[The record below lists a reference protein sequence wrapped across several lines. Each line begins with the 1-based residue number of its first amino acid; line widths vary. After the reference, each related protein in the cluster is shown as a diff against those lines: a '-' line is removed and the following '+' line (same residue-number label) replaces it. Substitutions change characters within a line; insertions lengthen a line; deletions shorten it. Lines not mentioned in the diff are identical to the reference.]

1 MAFDKLVVSFLVD
14 EVVGGFFINVPP
26 GHIACI
32 HDLGRGVLK
41 KIWNPGL
48 HFKIPFWQRVKLFNA
63 QIVEYMIHHSFDLKH
78 KEALGDEPL
87 NAITADDKLIQ
98 VEGSILF
105 KLDKEKA
112 PQLWNNIGERFVSKV
127 VRPVSRS
134 RIRSVLAEVT
144 LQQITK
150 YRPQVEDRIKD
161 ELNEIFKP
169 RGLIV
174 ESVPLSEIKFLQKNS
189 EEKQQIVKKIRHKKK
204 PSKANETEKEDK
216 NEEEILYEK

>member
-32 HDLGRGVLK
+32 HDLGRGVLQK
-41 KIWNPGL
+41 VWGPGL
-48 HFKIPFWQRVKLFNA
+48 HFKIPFWQRAKLFNA
-63 QIVEYMIHHSFDLKH
+63 QIVEYMIHHNFDLKH

-87 NAITADDKLIQ
+87 NAVTADNKLIQ

-105 KLDKEKA
+105 RLDKEKA
-112 PQLWNNIGERFVSKV
+112 PELWNNIGERFVSKV

-144 LQQITK
+144 LQQVTK
-150 YRPQVEDRIKD
+150 YRPKVEEKIKE
-161 ELNEIFKP
+161 ELNTIFKP
-169 RGLIV
+169 KGLIA
-174 ESVPLSEIKFLQKNS
+174 EGALLSEIQLLKEEAEKLISKKETAKEEPPSSKQKGVVYENQ
-189 EEKQQIVKKIRHKKK
+189 EK
-204 PSKANETEKEDK
+204 D
-216 NEEEILYEK
+216 